1 MYIIRKCTYVYLCL
15 CMFCNKCFSFL
26 APLRPLGLHVFI
38 VQHFLKKCDNGA
50 MPQSVK
56 NTEHVHH

>member
-1 MYIIRKCTYVYLCL
+1 MCTYVYV
-15 CMFCNKCFSFL
+15 CFVISVF
-26 APLRPLGLHVFI
+26 PSLRPLGLHVFI